1 MAQQNINL
9 GTTAN
14 DGTGDK
20 LNVAFGK
27 VQANFTDLY
36 QNKEPK
42 IPGGSFNQYFNGDK
56 TFQDL
61 NVSAVV
67 GLQAALDLKV
77 AKGGITG
84 SGLTLNSGVI
94 LGRVTTGS
102 GAIEALDPLGV
113 KTLLGLD
120 NVSNTSDAQKP
131 VSSATQT
138 ALGLKQDAL
147 PSGSNSQFLRGDK
160 TFVAITKSDVGLNA
174 VDNTA
179 DSSKPVFQATVNGIV
194 PSPGTTAYN
203 AGNLFLASN
212 GTWVSAA
219 QASGGVTSVN
229 TRTGDVVLSKSDVGL
244 ANVNNTSDANKPIST
259 ATQTALDNKSNV
271 GHTHV
276 TADITDLQP
285 LLDAKEAK
293 INPAATSPSTKYWRG
308 DKTWQTL
315 DKSAVGLDQVDNTS
329 DLNKPVFTQTNPG
342 IVPASGGGTTKFL
355 RADGTFAVPAYNT
368 QKFSSKFYW
377 DGNFDKAQATIVS
390 DAHTVVIPNSI
401 AVTLVAPTADA
412 TLDIMK
418 NGTIIGNVVF
428 TANATTGTIS
438 IPVANDR
445 SLVLGDILEIKLR
458 GTADATLNKVGVVL
472 HN

>member
-20 LNVAFGK
+20 LNVAFAK

-61 NVSAVV
+61 NVAAVV

-102 GAIEALDPLGV
+102 GAIEALDPLSV
-113 KTLLGLD
+113 KVLLGLD

-138 ALGLKQDAL
+138 ALSLKQDAL

-194 PSPGTTAYN
+194 PSPGTAAYN

-229 TRTGDVVLSKSDVGL
+229 NRTGDVTLTKSDVGL
-244 ANVNNTSDANKPIST
+244 ANVNNTSDASKPIST
-259 ATQTALDNKSNV
+259 ATQSALDGKSNV

-285 LLDAKEAK
+285 LLDAKEPK
-293 INPAATSPSTKYWRG
+293 INAAASSPSTKYWRG

-315 DKSAVGLDQVDNTS
+315 DKSAVGLDQVN
-329 DLNKPVFTQTNPG
+329 N
-342 IVPASGGGTTKFL
+342 
-355 RADGTFAVPAYNT
+355 
-368 QKFSSKFYW
+368 
-377 DGNFDKAQATIVS
+377 
-390 DAHTVVIPNSI
+390 
-401 AVTLVAPTADA
+401 TADA
-412 TLDIMK
+412 DKPISSATQSALDLK
-418 NGTIIGNVVF
+418 
-428 TANATTGTIS
+428 ANASSIIRSVAFFFRNAAAMNSSSPAVDVVRGGFTVNLTNSVARCKVANSSDITFGLSLNGMSIGSVSFLAGGTTGTIA
-438 IPVANDR
+438 ITNATDKVFTTGDYIEVIGPV
-445 SLVLGDILEIKLR
+445 SG
-458 GTADATLNKVGVVL
+458 ADNMAGMTVVL
-472 HN
+472 RN